1 MPSSILT
8 DTKKILGIVEEDT
21 TFDPDILIHINTVFS
36 VLNSLGIGPT
46 AGFII
51 EDKTPTW
58 EDYLGT
64 DLNLSSVKTYI
75 YLRVRI
81 FFDPPASSFVLT
93 AMQEQ
98 IRELEWRLNVE
109 REHTQWV
116 DPDPN
121 RPTLSNYY
129 CVE

>member
-46 AGFII
+46 EGFVI
-51 EDKTPTW
+51 EDKETTW

-64 DLNLSSVKTYI
+64 DLHLSSVKTYI

-81 FFDPPASSFVLT
+81 FFDPPSSSFVLT

-109 REHTQWV
+109 REHTKWV

-121 RPTLSNYY
+121 RPTLSSYY
-129 CVE
+129 CP